1 MQQPNLFPA
10 PNKIR
15 SLCQSVTKK
24 KVHIKS
30 QKPFWL
36 IVVDHA
42 RKLLVITDRNLSG
55 LVRGWSGWSI
65 DHPKIW
71 DVSIAKPLI
80 LVV

>member
-30 QKPFWL
+30 QKPFRL

-42 RKLLVITDRNLSG
+42 RKLLVITDRNLGSPIRNKMKS
-55 LVRGWSGWSI
+55 LS
-65 DHPKIW
+65 P
-71 DVSIAKPLI
+71 DVLEI
-80 LVV
+80 LK